1 MGDNARGLI
10 NVSVPLTNVA
20 VKYSNDATRYIA
32 DKILPIVPV
41 GKEDGIYY
49 TFGKESFR
57 LYDDIRANGAPSGRV
72 LSYTTGTYSYHCDT
86 RSLHDVVTEQDR
98 ANADSVI
105 SPEITT
111 TEGLVDQRLLRREY
125 DIAAALFNTTTFAG
139 YTAALSGT
147 DLWDDYTNSD
157 PIAKLRAAREAVRGK
172 IGRPANRLAIGS
184 SVFNIL
190 AQHPDVLDRIKYSQ
204 LGILTPQLLAA
215 LLDVKEVLVGEGIYE
230 STNQKQTSTLSDIW
244 GKFALMYYMSDEGNP
259 NLKKPSLGYIPQWN
273 LYGGGQYMTKKW
285 YSDELSGDIVEVTSS
300 YDIIVAC
307 ASAGYLYST
316 VIA

>member
-1 MGDNARGLI
+1 MSENARGLI
-10 NVSVPLTNVA
+10 NVSVPLSNVA
-20 VKYSNDATRYIA
+20 VKYANDATKYIA

-41 GKEDGIYY
+41 GKQDGIYY

-57 LYDDIRANGAPSGRV
+57 IYDDLRANGAPSGRV
-72 LSYTTGTYSYHCDT
+72 LSFTTGTESYHCDT
-86 RSLHDVVTEQDR
+86 RSLHDVVTEEDR
-98 ANADSVI
+98 SNADGVI
-105 SPEITT
+105 EPEITT
-111 TEGLVDQRLLRREY
+111 TENLVDMRLIRREY
-125 DIAAALFNTTTFAG
+125 DVAAALFNTTTFSG

-147 DLWDDYTNSD
+147 DQWDDYTNSD

-184 SVFNIL
+184 AVFNVL

-215 LLDVKEVLVGEGIYE
+215 LLDVDEVLIGEGIYE

-244 GKFALMYYMSDEGNP
+244 GKYALMYYMSKEGNP
-259 NLKKPSLGYIPQWN
+259 NLKKPSLGYLPQWK

-285 YSDELSGDIVEVTSS
+285 YEDNLSGDVVEVTSS
-300 YDIIVAC
+300 YDIVVSC
-307 ASAGYLYST
+307 APAGYLYSA
-316 VIA
+316 VIS